1 MKKSLALLV
10 MAGMLSAA
18 AYSCP
23 FCYDAKGL
31 HIGETKVL
39 GNGTIYSWVKL
50 DDKGNPTGVGVT
62 ATATALE
69 GLPMEKPSSGAIG
82 YEIPLKLPAQAN
94 ATPFNHVAF
103 DWNPL
108 GHIPPGIYD
117 VPHFDAHFYLMT
129 TDERLQISIEG
140 EGLARVKKPT
150 PAGVMPA
157 GYIMAPG
164 SEEKY
169 MGMHWA
175 QLSWPEFNG
184 GKWEHSFIYGSYDG
198 RLAFIEPMFTLAYL
212 KSKPQMSMPFPQPTV
227 YPAGKYFPTTYRIS
241 YDEKR
246 QEYTIALEG
255 MVKR

>member
-1 MKKSLALLV
+1 MTKTLGLLGI
-10 MAGMLSAA
+10 AGALSAS

-23 FCYDAKGL
+23 FCYDPKGL

-39 GNGTIYSWVKL
+39 GNGTVYSWVKL
-50 DDKGNPTGVGVT
+50 DDKGNPTGVGIT
-62 ATATALE
+62 ATAMALE
-69 GLPMEKPSSGAIG
+69 GLPMEKPSTGFIG
-82 YEIPLKLPAQAN
+82 YEIPLKLPAEAKD
-94 ATPFNHVAF
+94 TPFNHVAF

-129 TDERLQISIEG
+129 PEERNNITLVG
-140 EGLARVKKPT
+140 EDLARTKKAT
-150 PAGVMPA
+150 PPGVMPD

-164 SEEKY
+164 GEEKY
-169 MGMHWA
+169 MGMHWG

-184 GKWEHSFIYGSYDG
+184 KPFVHSFIYGSYDG
-198 RLAFIEPMFTLAYL
+198 KLAFIEPMFTLAFL
-212 KSKPQMSMPFPQPTV
+212 KSKPQVVVPFPQPKL

-241 YDEKR
+241 FDEKR